1 MADSFGTISFTVLQA
16 GLGRAQ
22 QADVTERHIPGG
34 TVTYFDY
41 GGQRARSFSY
51 GLLLDQ
57 TNYYALEGTVGG
69 TAALKTDV
77 DGTISTAVL
86 MGLTRDKRIPV
97 SGTTFA
103 AASFTVV
110 TT

>member
-1 MADSFGTISFTVLQA
+1 MADTFGTISFTVLQA
-16 GLGRAQ
+16 GLGRQQ

-41 GGQRARSFSY
+41 GGLRARSLNY
-51 GLLLDQ
+51 GLLLSQ

-69 TAALKTDV
+69 TATLTTDI
-77 DGTISTAVL
+77 DGTISAAVL

-103 AASFTVV
+103 SAAFMVV
-110 TT
+110 TL